1 MLLRA
6 ISTAIFTLLLF
17 LSSTAFCQPLD
28 DSISADLRTL
38 SELLIQQSPD
48 LQRQAYTVQLV
59 ESDRQLAKGVFDYRL
74 VSGLNFFRDQSFLLE
89 GDSRFSSVG
98 GELLSNT
105 FSFNGGIS
113 RTFRTGLQ
121 TNIGVNYSRFVDSY
135 PFDQFGD
142 AELPYLATNLT
153 SLRVSF
159 VQPLLRGRGKK
170 FAAANESFAIKALES
185 ANLQQE
191 FVLATEVFS
200 MLLTYWDYVASYER
214 LKIFKENEERIQQVY
229 EITEELVS
237 ADRKSINE
245 LNQIKADLANQQRQ
259 TILAEQTFLRDK
271 QNLGRIIGLSEED
284 NSLISVPISP
294 FPRLED
300 TGYSPD
306 LDTEAFFE
314 LAQTYRTDIQSLQK
328 FKEAQEINLARANN
342 DMNPQVDL
350 LGAADL
356 GGSVRGNSL
365 DRAFTPLG
373 QLPGNTNLFQL
384 GLSFQFPIN
393 NNEAQANLL
402 ASQVAVNDQTVNIE
416 NRIRNI
422 HINIQVST
430 NNLHFSALKL
440 ERARENLEY
449 SQAVFQAEELKF
461 KNGLTTLINL
471 ILFQQRLTFAQLD
484 YLDSLQEFAVTLAQL
499 RNETGTLVPFIKKG
513 EYLLDI
519 NHFYRVP

>member
-1 MLLRA
+1 MLLRL
-6 ISTAIFTLLLF
+6 ISSVILTLLVF
-17 LSSTAFCQPLD
+17 SSPAAFCQSLG
-28 DSISADLRTL
+28 DSIRADLRTL
-38 SELLIQQSPD
+38 SELLIQTSPD
-48 LQRQAYTVQLV
+48 LKRQSYAVQLI
-59 ESDRQLAKGVFDYRL
+59 ESDRQLAKSVFDYRL
-74 VSGLNFFRDQSFLLE
+74 VSGLNFFRDQAFLLE
-89 GDSRFSSVG
+89 GDSRFESVG
-98 GELLSNT
+98 GELMTNT
-105 FSFNGGIS
+105 FSFNGGVS

-121 TNIGVNYSRFVDSY
+121 TNIGVNYSRFADGY
-135 PFDQFGD
+135 PFDEFGETE
-142 AELPYLATNLT
+142 APYLATNLT

-170 FAAANESFAIKALES
+170 FAAANESFAIKAVES

-191 FVLATEVFS
+191 FVLASEVYS
-200 MLLTYWDYVASYER
+200 MLLAYWDYVASFER

-229 EITEELVS
+229 AITEELVS

-259 TILAEQTFLRDK
+259 TILAEQSFFRDK

-284 NSLISVPISP
+284 NTLISIPVSP
-294 FPRLED
+294 FPNLEE

-306 LDTEAFFE
+306 LEAEAFFG
-314 LAQTYRTDIQSLQK
+314 LAQSFRLDIQSLQK
-328 FKEAQEINLARANN
+328 AREAQEINLVRANN
-342 DMNPQVDL
+342 DMNPQIDL

-356 GGSVRGNSL
+356 GGRTRGNSL

-384 GLSFQFPIN
+384 GLNFQFPIN
-393 NNEAQANLL
+393 NNAAEANLL
-402 ASQVAVNDQTVNIE
+402 ASQVAVNDQVVNID
-416 NRIRNI
+416 NQIRNI
-422 HINIQVST
+422 HINIQVAT
-430 NNLHFSALKL
+430 NNLHFNALKL

-449 SQAVFQAEELKF
+449 SEAVFQAEELKF

-484 YLDSLQEFAVTLAQL
+484 YLDSLQEFAITLAQL
-499 RNETGTLVPFIKKG
+499 RNETGTLVPFIKEG